1 VRGLVLVV
9 CCLVVAGCG
18 SSGGGVTLP
27 AGTST
32 TTTSGDAAGSDSA
45 AKFAYRGSTSQRQRL
60 TIAVDGTALAK
71 FRLQLRCKDGG
82 STTAAIATLPHRPAL
97 QPDGSFYYSE
107 TGTTEF
113 SGFGSGRYRVAMAGQ
128 LQGNS
133 GAGHA
138 SFRITFKSTTCRS
151 AVSWQVKRV

>member
-1 VRGLVLVV
+1 VKGLVLVV
-9 CCLVVAGCG
+9 SCLVLAGCG
-18 SSGGGVTLP
+18 SGAGQGVTLP
-27 AGTST
+27 PGTST
-32 TTTSGDAAGSDSA
+32 TATTAGVADAGG
-45 AKFAYRGSTSQRQRL
+45 AKFSYRGSTSQRQRL
-60 TIAVDGTALAK
+60 TIAVDKTALAK

-82 STTAAIATLPHRPAL
+82 STVAAIATLPHRPNL

-128 LQGNS
+128 LQGAN

-138 SFRITFKSTTCRS
+138 SFRISFKSTTCRT
-151 AVSWQVKRV
+151 AVSWQVKKV